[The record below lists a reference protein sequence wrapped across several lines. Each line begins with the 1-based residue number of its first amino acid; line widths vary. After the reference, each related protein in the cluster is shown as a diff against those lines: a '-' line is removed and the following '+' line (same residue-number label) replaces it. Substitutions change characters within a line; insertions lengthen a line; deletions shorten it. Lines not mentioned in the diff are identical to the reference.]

1 MTYEIIDSGTP
12 DRRLE
17 TPPAQVWVIC
27 TLEITVHQA
36 PAHPHLL
43 VTYPSYPLGTGP
55 AHDEGYWA
63 TPFLA
68 YPVNVGYSPP
78 TTIRSLRRHIDNTVA
93 TLDPDGDIDQLADL
107 LGLRDITVDRLGEFI
122 EVKMSPRSPDLVKA
136 FKIIRYGL
144 SAVDDA
150 CLRNIADPDLRRGY
164 AFLPLDPGSDFLHER
179 YSQAH
184 RRHEQWFLGKPL
196 MSHIQHVLA
205 TPGLR
210 ATLASSSISL
220 SRELFARTES
230 GLLVAVDLAGYG
242 TALKYAREQMH
253 SFGSDAKS
261 IQAAFRKSIG
271 TYFDRMLGQL
281 GAMQVQTAGD
291 GFVAAFPARV
301 FGDLDGLVADLLAQW
316 RLFIGGIAV
325 LNKEIREEGLRVGS
339 RMALHFGEYEYG
351 RIGGVNSYVPAFDG
365 ASIVEVAR
373 LEQGLAIAMRA
384 AQAVEEGTALQPKR
398 HYVIVS
404 RELRARLGEHWP
416 AADGPADRVGVLD
429 LEAKEFRDRAEVWE
443 VRSS

>member
-1 MTYEIIDSGTP
+1 VTYEIIDSGTP
-12 DRRLE
+12 DRRLT

-27 TLEITVHQA
+27 TLEIAVHET

-43 VTYPSYPLGTGP
+43 VTYPSYPLGTG
-55 AHDEGYWA
+55 AEHDEGYWA

-68 YPVNVGYSPP
+68 YPVNMGYSPP
-78 TTIRSLRRHIDNTVA
+78 TTIRSLRRQIDA
-93 TLDPDGDIDQLADL
+93 TMADRDPDGDINQLADL
-107 LGLRDITVDRLGEFI
+107 LGLRDIAVDRLGDFI
-122 EVKMSPRSPDLVKA
+122 EVKMSPRTPELVKA
-136 FKIIRYGL
+136 FKVIRYGL

-164 AFLPLDPGSDFLHER
+164 AFLPLDPGGEFLHER
-179 YSQAH
+179 YSEAH
-184 RRHEQWFLGKPL
+184 RRREQWFLGKPL

-205 TPGLR
+205 TPSLR
-210 ATLASSSISL
+210 ATLASSSIAL
-220 SRELFARTES
+220 SRELFARSES

-253 SFGSDAKS
+253 SFGLDAKS

-271 TYFDRMLGQL
+271 TYFDRMLGRL

-291 GFVAAFPARV
+291 GFLAAFPFRV
-301 FGDLDGLVADLLAQW
+301 FGDVVALVDDLLAQW
-316 RLFIGGIAV
+316 RLFVGEIGE
-325 LNKEIREEGLRVGS
+325 LNKAIREEGLRVGS
-339 RMALHFGEYEYG
+339 RMALHFGDYEYG
-351 RIGGVNSYVPAFDG
+351 RIGGVNSYAPAFDG

-373 LEQGLAIAMRA
+373 LEQGLASAMRGGY
-384 AQAVEEGTALQPKR
+384 AVEEGQALQPKR

-404 RELRARLGEHWP
+404 RELRDRLGDSWSV
-416 AADGPADRVGVLD
+416 APADRVGVLD

-443 VRSS
+443 VRPS